1 MVCLMSGPTLSA
13 VETRWR
19 ASPRS
24 AVSSLPCLGRCA
36 DAYGELYNDVPYA
49 GLTLDQILELNPE
62 VKPNEAV
69 KDGQTILL
77 PANKLSSRDKEI
89 LGGIGTTYRLYPIRA
104 GETLSE
110 VLSKRKISEAE
121 ILSLNPGLDLKHVK
135 GTLGLRLYGEP
146 PCRERDGLGLRR
158 SRARHLGERA
168 VGGGGWVVWCAVP

>member
-1 MVCLMSGPTLSA
+1 MFHLMSGPTLSA
-13 VETRWR
+13 TETRWR

-24 AVSSLPCLGRCA
+24 AVSIALRLRRCA
-36 DAYGELYNDVPYA
+36 NAYQTLYNDGPCA
-49 GLTLDQILELNPE
+49 GLTVDQILELNPE
-62 VKPNEAV
+62 VKPNAAV

-135 GTLGLRLYGEP
+135 GTLGTDCTGSL
-146 PCRERDGLGLRR
+146 CF
-158 SRARHLGERA
+158 
-168 VGGGGWVVWCAVP
+168 GGGLASGCAAGARDSRGFPQG